1 MPQEISRVVQKI
13 YLNVDEEGTEA
24 AAATAV
30 VTVTSAMPRGE
41 PEKLVLDRPF
51 VFALRDRQSGLVL
64 MSGYIGKPV
73 SGPAAG
79 RGAPNQL
86 ASEKKP

>member
-1 MPQEISRVVQKI
+1 
-13 YLNVDEEGTEA
+13 LVD
-24 AAATAV
+24 
-30 VTVTSAMPRGE
+30 
-41 PEKLVLDRPF
+41 
-51 VFALRDRQSGLVL
+51 LRDLHTGLIL

-73 SGPAAG
+73 TGPAAD

>member
-1 MPQEISRVVQKI
+1 
-13 YLNVDEEGTEA
+13 
-24 AAATAV
+24 
-30 VTVTSAMPRGE
+30 MPRGE
-41 PEKLVLDRPF
+41 PEKLAINRPF

-64 MSGYIGKPV
+64 ISGYIGKPV
-73 SGPAAG
+73 TGPAAD